1 MRGLE
6 GVPDSVGQ
14 PLVRT
19 RGSVRFLT
27 TSIAVTTCFAAVS
40 GTLDLDGKAVD
51 PFATAAKVR
60 VFIFVRT
67 DCPVS
72 NRYAP
77 ELKRLNDE
85 FVRRG
90 AAFSLVY
97 ADPAQ
102 TSEGIRQ
109 HIEEYKFPGS
119 VIRDPGHALVRLAK
133 VTITPEAA
141 VFSSSGKL
149 LYHGRIDN
157 RYIELG
163 KSMPSPTRRDL
174 EEAIAAALDGRPQPE
189 ASAPAVGCYL
199 ADVE

>member
-1 MRGLE
+1 MRGL
-6 GVPDSVGQ
+6 
-14 PLVRT
+14 
-19 RGSVRFLT
+19 RFLLMWMA
-27 TSIAVTTCFAAVS
+27 AVAGFGAVS
-40 GTLDLDGKAVD
+40 GTVGLDGKAVD
-51 PFATAAKVR
+51 PFAEAAKVR

-85 FVRRG
+85 FARRG

-102 TSEGIRQ
+102 SSKGIRQ
-109 HIEEYKFPGS
+109 HIEQYGFPGA
-119 VIRDPGHALVRLAK
+119 VIRDPGHSLVRRAR

-141 VFSSSGKL
+141 VFSSEGKL

-163 KSMPSPTRRDL
+163 KTMASPTRRDL
-174 EEAIAAALDGRPQPE
+174 EDAIAAALDGRRQPE
-189 ASAPAVGCYL
+189 ESAPAVGCFL

>member
-1 MRGLE
+1 MRGLRLL
-6 GVPDSVGQ
+6 
-14 PLVRT
+14 LVWMAAT
-19 RGSVRFLT
+19 
-27 TSIAVTTCFAAVS
+27 ICFGAVS
-40 GTLDLDGKAVD
+40 GTVDLDGKAVD
-51 PFATAAKVR
+51 PFASDAKVR

-85 FVRRG
+85 FGPRG
-90 AAFSLVY
+90 ATFSLVY

-109 HIEEYKFPGS
+109 HIEQYRFPGA
-119 VIRDPGHALVRLAK
+119 VIRDAGHSLVRRAK

-141 VFSSSGKL
+141 VFSTAGKL

-157 RYIELG
+157 RYVELG
-163 KSMPSPTRRDL
+163 KAMATPTRRDL
-174 EEAIAAALDGRPQPE
+174 EEAIRAALEGRPQPE

>member
-1 MRGLE
+1 MILCDNIRMHRL
-6 GVPDSVGQ
+6 
-14 PLVRT
+14 
-19 RGSVRFLT
+19 RFLLLWAAAAT
-27 TSIAVTTCFAAVS
+27 GFGAVS
-40 GTLDLDGKAVD
+40 GTVDLDGKAVD

-60 VFIFVRT
+60 VFVFVRT

-85 FVRRG
+85 FAPRG

-109 HIEEYKFPGS
+109 HIEEYKFPGA
-119 VIRDPGHALVRLAK
+119 VIRDPGHSLVRLAK

-157 RYIELG
+157 RYVELG
-163 KSMPSPTRRDL
+163 KAMPSPTRRDL
-174 EEAIAAALDGRPQPE
+174 EDAIAAALDGRPQPE

>member
-1 MRGLE
+1 MHHGLRLL
-6 GVPDSVGQ
+6 
-14 PLVRT
+14 PL
-19 RGSVRFLT
+19 L
-27 TSIAVTTCFAAVS
+27 AAAAAGLGAISETV
-40 GTLDLDGKAVD
+40 DLDGKAVD
-51 PFATAAKVR
+51 PFASAAKVR

-85 FVRRG
+85 FAPRG
-90 AAFSLVY
+90 VAFSLVY

-109 HIEEYKFPGS
+109 HIEQYRFPGA
-119 VIRDPGHALVRLAK
+119 VIRDPSHSLVRRAR

-141 VFSSSGKL
+141 VFSAAGKL

-157 RYIELG
+157 RYVELG
-163 KSMPSPTRRDL
+163 KAMAGPTRRDL
-174 EEAIAAALDGRPQPE
+174 EDAIAAALDGRPQPE
-189 ASAPAVGCYL
+189 TSAPAVGCYL

>member
-1 MRGLE
+1 MHALRSL
-6 GVPDSVGQ
+6 
-14 PLVRT
+14 LVWT
-19 RGSVRFLT
+19 A
-27 TSIAVTTCFAAVS
+27 AVTAFGAAS
-40 GTLDLDGKAVD
+40 GTVDLEGKAVD
-51 PFATAAKVR
+51 PFSTAAKVR

-85 FVRRG
+85 FASRG

-102 TSEGIRQ
+102 SSEGIRQ
-109 HIEEYKFPGS
+109 HIEQYKFPGA
-119 VIRDPGHALVRLAK
+119 VIRDPGHSLVRRAR
-133 VTITPEAA
+133 VSITPEAA
-141 VFSSSGKL
+141 VFSAEGKL

-157 RYIELG
+157 RFVELG
-163 KSMPSPTRRDL
+163 KAMASPTRRDL
-174 EEAIAAALDGRPQPE
+174 EDAISAALDGRPQPE